1 MTRRLGRIDEQPFL
15 QVIDENGSVKRA
27 SSELP
32 VDIVKKTKYTLLIIL
47 YCRIPALSTVEVNSV
62 VEIEKKT
69 NLQQKKELPVYLLF
83 ILFNIAY

>member
-69 NLQQKKELPVYLLF
+69 NLQQQKELPVYLLF

>member
-1 MTRRLGRIDEQPFL
+1 MSRRLGRIDEQPFL
-15 QVIDENGSVKRA
+15 QIIDENGSVKRA

-32 VDIVKKTKYTLLIIL
+32 VDIVKKTKYTLLIML

-69 NLQQKKELPVYLLF
+69 NHQQQKELPVYLLF
-83 ILFNIAY
+83 FLFNIAY

>member
-1 MTRRLGRIDEQPFL
+1 MSRRLGRIDEQPFL

-69 NLQQKKELPVYLLF
+69 NLQQQEELPVYLLF
-83 ILFNIAY
+83 FLFIIAY